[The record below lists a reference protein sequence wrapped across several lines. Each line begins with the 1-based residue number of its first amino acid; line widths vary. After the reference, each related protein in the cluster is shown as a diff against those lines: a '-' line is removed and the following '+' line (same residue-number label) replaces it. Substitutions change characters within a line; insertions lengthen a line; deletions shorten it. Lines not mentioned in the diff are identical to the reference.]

1 MNIKY
6 DKKDILLKG
15 ISLIREKG
23 YANTGIQDILKACGI
38 PKGSFYN
45 FYSSKEA
52 FALEAMGLYSKLIIK
67 FLEEVDNNEELSA
80 ENKIRRFFSKANS
93 LYKSKECDKNCLFL
107 SLASEV
113 SIENKVFSEPITT
126 NFLIYKD
133 YLIKWITQAQLNNRI
148 KKELNPE
155 ELANVIYDGY
165 HGAIIRM
172 KYQLNTKALD
182 DFMNYSLETWFK

>member
-1 MNIKY
+1 MNIKHN
-6 DKKDILLKG
+6 KNDILLKG

-45 FYSSKEA
+45 FFSSKEA
-52 FALEAMGLYSKLIIK
+52 FALEAMSLYSNLIIN

-80 ENKIRRFFSKANS
+80 EDKIRTFFNRANS
-93 LYKSKECDKNCLFL
+93 LYKSEECDKNCLFL

-113 SIENKVFSEPITT
+113 SNKNKTFSEPITA
-126 NFLIYKD
+126 NFAIYKD
-133 YLIKWITQAQLNNRI
+133 YLIKWITEAQLNNTI
-148 KKELNPE
+148 KKELNPVS
-155 ELANVIYDGY
+155 LANLIYDGY

-172 KYQLNTKALD
+172 KYQLNTKSLD
-182 DFMNYSLETWFK
+182 DFMNCSLELMFK